1 MPLFS
6 YQVRGTTPYKHD
18 EDLSDIALRNL
29 GNRYKKK
36 RVRVQGISNPETP
49 MQCWK
54 SVSTTGIQSG

>member
-1 MPLFS
+1 M
-6 YQVRGTTPYKHD
+6 TAYKCD
-18 EDLSDIALRNL
+18 KDLSDIVLQNL

-36 RVRVQGISNPETP
+36 RVRVQRVSNPETP